1 MTSVVKLEKEEVING
16 CEAVARAVML
26 ADVDV
31 IATYPIRPYTEVMD
45 IVQKQIADGQMDAEL
60 IHAESE
66 HSQFEIAKHASACG
80 ARSFAGSSGT
90 GWLYGTEAI
99 VITATDRLPVVAMV
113 GNRSLDDPGA
123 FGVEHNDALI
133 DRDIGWM
140 LVWVDSQQEALDTTL
155 IAYRVAEDPSVMLP
169 CAVATD
175 GAFLTHSTALVRVPD
190 KSLVDKFLPPY
201 NLGNRV
207 LHPDNPVSVAP
218 QVDQDWVM
226 ELRKQND
233 EAMKR
238 SKGVIRKAYAEFY
251 EIFKR
256 GDPQSPFIEEYMTD
270 GADYVLVGMGTLSSP
285 VKVAVRKLRE
295 KGEKVGFVRV
305 RWFRPFPAE
314 DLRKSLAKFKAVGVV
329 DRDYSF
335 GSPNYGGIL
344 YNEVRSTLYSLPNRP
359 SVICL
364 ISGLGGREVS
374 ADNAVEMFRAVEQAY
389 KKNNMDV
396 EAKWIGLR
404 E

>member
-1 MTSVVKLEKEEVING
+1 MTAVAKLEKEEIING
-16 CEAVARAVML
+16 CEAVARAIML

-45 IVQKQIADGQMDAEL
+45 IIQKQIADGQMDAEL

-66 HSQFEIAKHASACG
+66 HGQFEIAKHASACG
-80 ARSFAGSSGT
+80 ARAFAGSSGT
-90 GWLYGTEAI
+90 GWLFGTEAI

-113 GNRSLDDPGA
+113 GNRALDDPGA
-123 FGVEHNDALI
+123 FGVEHNDALLE
-133 DRDIGWM
+133 RDVGWM

-169 CAVATD
+169 CAIATD
-175 GAFLTHSTALVRVPD
+175 GAFLTHSSALVRVPD

-201 NLGNRV
+201 KLGDRL

-218 QVDQDWVM
+218 QVDADWVM
-226 ELRKQND
+226 ELRKQID

-238 SKGVIRKAYAEFY
+238 AKGVIRKAYAEFH
-251 EIFKR
+251 EIFGR
-256 GDPQSPFIEEYMTD
+256 GDPRSPFIEEYMTE

-285 VKVAVRKLRE
+285 VKVAIRKLRE
-295 KGEKVGFVRV
+295 KGQKVGFVRV
-305 RWFRPFPAE
+305 RWFRPFPYE
-314 DLRKSLAKFKAVGVV
+314 DLRSCLSKFKAVGVV

-335 GSPNYGGIL
+335 GSPYYGGVL
-344 YNEVRSTLYSLPNRP
+344 FNELRSTLYSLPNRP
-359 SVICL
+359 PVFSF
-364 ISGLGGREVS
+364 ISGLGGRELS
-374 ADNAVEMFRAVEQAY
+374 TDNAVEMFQVIEKAQ
-389 KKNNMDV
+389 KSNNIDM
-396 EAKWIGLR
+396 ECKWIGLR